1 MSNYDLEE
9 DILLRFQ
16 ICLSIIF
23 IFTILVSISLS
34 YNSMMECEG
43 RDKIYSDSDAL
54 DVLRVNRVISL
65 LVALGF
71 VFINVYDKS
80 VKEKYNLDKGNAD
93 LQIIASIV
101 TLVSSFIVLYVAFSS
116 NSSIINN
123 ENPEI

>member
-23 IFTILVSISLS
+23 IFTLLVSISLS

-54 DVLRVNRVISL
+54 EILRINRVISL

-93 LQIIASIV
+93 LQIIASII

-116 NSSIINN
+116 NSSIISN

>member
-9 DILLRFQ
+9 DILLKFQ
-16 ICLSIIF
+16 ICLSLIF
-23 IFTILVSISLS
+23 IFTLLVSISLS

-43 RDKIYSDSDAL
+43 KGKIYSDNDAL
-54 DVLRVNRVISL
+54 NVLRINRIISL

-71 VFINVYDKS
+71 VLINVYDKN

-93 LQIIASIV
+93 LQILASII

-116 NSSIINN
+116 NSSIISN

>member
-23 IFTILVSISLS
+23 IFTLLVSISLS

-43 RDKIYSDSDAL
+43 RDKIYSDGDAL
-54 DVLRVNRVISL
+54 EILRVNRVISL

-93 LQIIASIV
+93 LQIIASII

-116 NSSIINN
+116 NSSIISN